1 MTSEQI
7 QRMKYVIGDY
17 LSSNVAWLL
26 FNVLRYNLGFVRGH
40 VSLMTFLTSYN
51 VIVGQ
56 IVFPLLMMLV
66 YYLSGYYN
74 VPYRKSR
81 LQEFI
86 ITLISAV
93 CNSIFIMLLALIND
107 MAESRAENYV
117 VIFVLVGVL
126 FAVVY
131 VVRLFITNSSTRKI
145 RSGKLQ
151 FNALIVGSGAMGFAF
166 YQRLHHTINT
176 LGYNVVGFVDLP
188 GENRVK
194 DITLPV
200 FDLENISQ
208 VCKENDVK
216 EVIVAPTKQNMEQM
230 LAIIDH
236 LYSLDMPIKMTPDKN
251 NVFMSRARFSNLYGD
266 PLVDVGGNTMSE
278 GGKNIK
284 RVMDIVVSAILM
296 VLLIPV
302 YIIVAIIIKLDSHG
316 PVIFSQERVGYH
328 NKKFKIHKFRS
339 MVVDAEK
346 DNKPQLSSDDDP
358 RITKVGHYL
367 RKYRIDEL
375 PQFWNVLKGDM
386 SLVGPRP
393 ERQYYIDQIVARKP
407 AYLLV
412 HQVRPGITS
421 MGQVKFGYAKN
432 VDEMLERL
440 DYDLLY
446 IENMSLL
453 NDIKILAYTIKIV
466 ITGKG
471 V

>member
-40 VSLMTFLTSYN
+40 VSLMPFLMSYN

-93 CNSIFIMLLALIND
+93 CNSIFIMLVALIND
-107 MAESRAENYV
+107 MAESRAENYA

-151 FNALIVGSGAMGFAF
+151 FNALIVGSGAKGFAF

-200 FDLENISQ
+200 FDLESISQ

-230 LAIIDH
+230 LDIIDR
-236 LYSLDMPIKMTPDKN
+236 LYSLDMSIKMTPDKN

-284 RVMDIVVSAILM
+284 RVMDIVLSAILL

-302 YIIVAIIIKLDSHG
+302 YVIVAIIIKLDSNG

>member
-131 VVRLFITNSSTRKI
+131 AVRLFITNSSTRKI

>member
-1 MTSEQI
+1 MTGENR
-7 QRMKYVIGDY
+7 QRLRYIIGDF
-17 LSSNVAWLL
+17 LSSNLAWFL
-26 FNVLRYNLGFVRGH
+26 FNLVRYHYGFAKGH
-40 VSLMTFLTSYN
+40 LSLSSFLTSHN
-51 VIVGQ
+51 VILGQ
-56 IVFPLLMMLV
+56 IVFPLFMMFV

-74 VPYRKSR
+74 VPFRKSR

-93 CNSIFIMLLALIND
+93 CNSFMIVVFALLND
-107 MAESRAENYV
+107 MAESQIENIE
-117 VIFVLVGVL
+117 VIFILIGVL
-126 FAVVY
+126 FVVVY
-131 VVRLFITNSSTRKI
+131 IVRLLITNACIHRI

-151 FNALIVGSGAMGFAF
+151 FNALIVGSGASSFAF
-166 YQRLHHTINT
+166 YQRLHKAINA
-176 LGYNVVGFVDLP
+176 LGYNIVGFVDLP

-194 DITLPV
+194 DIVLPV
-200 FDLENISQ
+200 YNLDDINKVCAEN
-208 VCKENDVK
+208 EVK
-216 EVIVAPTKQNMEQM
+216 EVIVVPTKQSMEQM
-230 LAIIDH
+230 LSVIDK
-236 LYSLDMPIKMTPDKN
+236 LYLLNVPIKMTPNKN
-251 NVFMSRARFSNLYGD
+251 NAFMSRARFSNLYGD
-266 PLVDVGGNTMSE
+266 PLVDVSGNTMSE

-284 RVMDIVVSAILM
+284 RVIDIIVSVVMMIL
-296 VLLIPV
+296 LLPV
-302 YIIVAIIIKLDSHG
+302 YLIVSIFIKLDSKG
-316 PVIFSQERVGYH
+316 PIIFSQERIGYH
-328 NKKFKIHKFRS
+328 NKKFKIYKFRS

-346 DNKPQLSSDDDP
+346 DNKPQLSSDNDP
-358 RITKVGHYL
+358 RITRIGHFL

-393 ERQYYIDQIVARKP
+393 ERQFYIDQIVARKP

-421 MGQVKFGYAKN
+421 MGQVKFGYACN

-440 DYDLLY
+440 EYDLLY

-453 NDIKILAYTIKIV
+453 NDIKILVYTIKIV

>member
-1 MTSEQI
+1 MTGEQR
-7 QRMKYVIGDY
+7 QRLRYVLGDFV
-17 LSSNVAWLL
+17 SSNVAWFL
-26 FNVLRYNLGFVRGH
+26 FNLVRYHLGFVKGH
-40 VSLMTFLTSYN
+40 LSLMSFLTSYN
-51 VIVGQ
+51 VVVGQ
-56 IVFPLLMMLV
+56 IVFPLLMMFV

-86 ITLISAV
+86 ITLFSAV
-93 CNSIFIMLLALIND
+93 CNSVMIVIFALLND
-107 MAESRAENYV
+107 MAESQTENYE
-117 VIFVLVGVL
+117 VIFVLIGML
-126 FAVVY
+126 FVVVY
-131 VVRLFITNSSTRKI
+131 IVRLLITNACTRKI

-151 FNALIVGSGAMGFAF
+151 FNALIVGSGASSYAF
-166 YQRLHHTINT
+166 YQRLHNTINR

-194 DITLPV
+194 DIVLPV
-200 FDLENISQ
+200 FGLDDIVK
-208 VCKENDVK
+208 VCNENDVK
-216 EVIVAPTKQNMEQM
+216 EVIVVPTKQSLEQM
-230 LAIIDH
+230 LAVIDR
-236 LYSLDMPIKMTPDKN
+236 LYALNLPIKMTPDKN
-251 NVFMSRARFSNLYGD
+251 NAFMSRARFSNLYGD
-266 PLVDVGGNTMSE
+266 PLVDVSGNTMSE

-284 RVMDIVVSAILM
+284 RVMDVVISAIMLVLLFPVYLVVSIL
-296 VLLIPV
+296 
-302 YIIVAIIIKLDSHG
+302 IKLDSKG
-316 PVIFSQERVGYH
+316 PVIFAQERVGYH
-328 NKKFKIHKFRS
+328 NKRFNIYKFRS

-346 DNKPQLSSDDDP
+346 DNRPQLSSDDDP
-358 RITKVGHYL
+358 RITKVGRFL
-367 RKYRIDEL
+367 RKFRIDEL

-393 ERQYYIDQIVARKP
+393 ERQYYINQIVARKP

-446 IENMSLL
+446 MENMSLL

>member
-1 MTSEQI
+1 MTGERR
-7 QRMKYVIGDY
+7 QRLIYVIGDF
-17 LSSNVAWLL
+17 LSSNVAWFL
-26 FNVLRYNLGFVRGH
+26 FNLVRYHLGFVKGQM
-40 VSLMTFLTSYN
+40 SLSSFLLSHN
-51 VIVGQ
+51 VVLGQ
-56 IVFPLLMMLV
+56 LLFPLLMMFV

-74 VPYRKSR
+74 IPYRKSR

-93 CNSIFIMLLALIND
+93 CNSVMIVGVALLND
-107 MAESRAENYV
+107 MAQSQIENYEV
-117 VIFVLVGVL
+117 MFVLVGML
-126 FAVVY
+126 FVVVY
-131 VVRLFITNSSTRKI
+131 IVRLMITNSCTRKI
-145 RSGKLQ
+145 RSGQLQ
-151 FNALIVGSGAMGFAF
+151 FNALIVGSGALSYAF
-166 YQRLHHTINT
+166 FQRLHNTINT

-194 DITLPV
+194 DISLPV
-200 FDLENISQ
+200 FALDDIAK

-216 EVIVAPTKQNMEQM
+216 EVIVVPTKQNLEQL
-230 LAIIDH
+230 LAVIDK
-236 LYSLDMPIKMTPDKN
+236 LYALNVPIKMTPDKN

-266 PLVDVGGNTMSE
+266 PLVDVGGSTMSE

-284 RVMDIVVSAILM
+284 RVIDIVTSAVLM
-296 VLLIPV
+296 IVLIPV
-302 YIIVAIIIKLDSHG
+302 YLIVSIVIKLDSKG

-328 NKKFKIHKFRS
+328 NKPFKIYKFRS

-346 DNKPQLSSDDDP
+346 DNAPQLSSTDDP
-358 RITKVGHYL
+358 RITRVGHVL
-367 RKYRIDEL
+367 RKFRIDEL
-375 PQFWNVLKGDM
+375 PQFWNVFKGDM

-421 MGQVKFGYAKN
+421 MGQVKFGYARN
-432 VDEMLERL
+432 VDDMIERL

-466 ITGKG
+466 LT
-471 V
+471 

>member
-1 MTSEQI
+1 MTGERL
-7 QRMKYVIGDY
+7 QRLKYVIGDY
-17 LSSNVAWLL
+17 VSSNVAWFL
-26 FNVLRYNLGFVRGH
+26 FNLVRYHLGFVKGH
-40 VSLMTFLTSYN
+40 LSLGSFLLSPN

-56 IVFPLLMMLV
+56 VLFPLLMMFV

-81 LQEFI
+81 LQEVF
-86 ITLISAV
+86 ITLLSAV
-93 CNSIFIMLLALIND
+93 CNSFLIMLVALIND
-107 MAESRAENYV
+107 MVESRAENYE
-117 VIFVLVGVL
+117 VIFLLMGLL
-126 FAVVY
+126 FVVVY
-131 VVRLFITNSSTRKI
+131 VVRLFITNACTRRI
-145 RSGKLQ
+145 RNGSLQ
-151 FNALIVGSGAMGFAF
+151 FNALIVGSGALGYAF
-166 YQRLHHTINT
+166 FQRLRNHINT
-176 LGYNVVGFVDLP
+176 FGYNVVGFVDLP

-194 DITLPV
+194 
-200 FDLENISQ
+200 
-208 VCKENDVK
+208 
-216 EVIVAPTKQNMEQM
+216 VIVVPTKQSPEQ
-230 LAIIDH
+230 LLNVIDR
-236 LYSLDMPIKMTPDKN
+236 LYVLNLPIKMTPDKT

-266 PLVDVGGNTMSE
+266 PLVDIGGITMSE

-284 RVMDIVVSAILM
+284 RVFDVVVSAVVM
-296 VLLIPV
+296 LLLLPV
-302 YIIVAIIIKLDSHG
+302 YLIVSLMIKLDSKG
-316 PVIFSQERVGYH
+316 PVVFSQERVGYH
-328 NKKFKIHKFRS
+328 NKKFKIYKFRS

-346 DNKPQLSSDDDP
+346 DNVPQLSSDDDP
-358 RITKVGHYL
+358 RITRVGHYL

-446 IENMSLL
+446 IENMSML
-453 NDIKILAYTIKIV
+453 NDFKILVYTIKIV

>member
-1 MTSEQI
+1 MTGEQR
-7 QRMKYVIGDY
+7 QRLKYVLGDFV
-17 LSSNVAWLL
+17 SSNVAWFL
-26 FNVLRYNLGFVRGH
+26 FNLLRYSIGMVKGHLSLLSFLGSH
-40 VSLMTFLTSYN
+40 N
-51 VIVGQ
+51 VVLGQ
-56 IVFPLLMMLV
+56 LVFPLFMMFI

-86 ITLISAV
+86 ITLLSAV
-93 CNSIFIMLLALIND
+93 INTFMIVTFALLND
-107 MAESRAENYV
+107 MAESQVENIEI
-117 VIFVLVGVL
+117 IFLLMGLL
-126 FAVVY
+126 FVVVY
-131 VVRLFITNSSTRKI
+131 FVRLFITNACTHKI
-145 RSGKLQ
+145 RTGKLQ
-151 FNALIVGSGAMGFAF
+151 FNALIVGSGAASFAF
-166 YQRLHHTINT
+166 YQRLIKATKT

-194 DITLPV
+194 DIVLPV
-200 FDLENISQ
+200 YNLDNIGK
-208 VCKENDVK
+208 VCAKHDVK
-216 EVIVAPTKQNMEQM
+216 EVIVVPTKQSTEQM
-230 LAIIDH
+230 LAVIDR
-236 LYSLDMPIKMTPDKN
+236 LYSLNLPIKMTHDKN
-251 NVFMSRARFSNLYGD
+251 NAFMSRARFSNLYGD
-266 PLVDVGGNTMSE
+266 PLVDVSGNTMSE

-284 RVMDIVVSAILM
+284 RVIDIVVSAIML
-296 VLLIPV
+296 VLLLPV
-302 YIIVAIIIKLDSHG
+302 YLIVSIFIKVDSKG
-316 PVIFSQERVGYH
+316 PILYAQERVGYH
-328 NKKFKIHKFRS
+328 NKKFKIYKFRS

-346 DNKPQLSSDDDP
+346 GNRPQLSSDDDP
-358 RITKVGHYL
+358 RITRVGRFL

-453 NDIKILAYTIKIV
+453 NDVKILAYTLKIV
-466 ITGKG
+466 VTGKG